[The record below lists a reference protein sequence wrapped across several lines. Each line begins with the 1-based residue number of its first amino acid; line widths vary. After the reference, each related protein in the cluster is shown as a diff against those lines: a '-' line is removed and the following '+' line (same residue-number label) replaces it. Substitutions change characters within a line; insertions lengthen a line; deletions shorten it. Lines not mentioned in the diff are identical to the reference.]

1 MQGDE
6 GLTLVLEQDEADA
19 AGLGYDHVAARISLR
34 VLAAVGLT
42 GAVSG
47 RLAAAGI
54 RCSNVIAGYGH
65 DHLLVPQG
73 RATDVLRILQQLAS
87 TAQPATV

>member
-1 MQGDE
+1 
-6 GLTLVLEQDEADA
+6 LEQDVADP

-47 RLAAAGI
+47 RLAGAGI
-54 RCSNVIAGYGH
+54 RCNVIAGYRH
-65 DHLLVPQG
+65 DHLLVPQD
-73 RATDVLRILQQLAS
+73 RATDVLRILQQLGS